1 MIGNGKVSMERT
13 DIEKV
18 MATGIPISSA
28 VPPANA
34 MEPAETVQVAGERL
48 RMHYRSVLQEDL
60 ERKLQ
65 FL

>member
-1 MIGNGKVSMERT
+1 MART

-18 MATGIPISSA
+18 MAIGIPISSA
-28 VPPANA
+28 VPIANA
-34 MEPAETVQVAGERL
+34 MEPSETVQVTGGRL

-60 ERKLQ
+60 ARKLQ